1 MRRHGVPGH
10 STLTGAGAPRHQ
22 QVVDARIQ
30 RNGLAAALK
39 CKKCGEI
46 VFTQKLKDAVAA
58 PRTHQALAR
67 QASERHER
75 VCAKREEAVD
85 GRASD

>member
-1 MRRHGVPGH
+1 MRRRGIPRS
-10 STLTGAGAPRHQ
+10 STLTGAGAPRHPE
-22 QVVDARIQ
+22 VVTARLQ

-39 CKKCGEI
+39 CRKCGEI
-46 VFTQKLKDAVAA
+46 VFTQKLKDAAAA

-75 VCAKREEAVD
+75 VCPKREEAVD
-85 GRASD
+85 GE